1 MPQAA
6 TLPTPSHTPRRP
18 RNTRETV
25 RHAHAHNTP
34 RAASIEERTAVLET
48 RWEETVP
55 TLPTQADMRGLV
67 LWIVGAAFTLAL
79 GAGGLWVSSN
89 ARIDQ
94 VNARLDTRMDS
105 LEAKIESR
113 IDKLDSRIDKLDSR
127 IDKLDSRI
135 DKLAAKLDA
144 LATQQ
149 AGLDARLDAL
159 MAELVRQRRGE

>member
-6 TLPTPSHTPRRP
+6 TVPRAAHTRR
-18 RNTRETV
+18 TRSPE
-25 RHAHAHNTP
+25 RHASAYNTP

-105 LEAKIESR
+105 LEAKLESR
-113 IDKLDSRIDKLDSR
+113 IDKLDGRIDKLD
-127 IDKLDSRI
+127 
-135 DKLAAKLDA
+135 AKFDA
-144 LATQQ
+144 LAAQQ
-149 AGLDARLDAL
+149 AGLDAKFDAML
-159 MAELVRQRRGE
+159 AELRAQRRGE

>member
-1 MPQAA
+1 
-6 TLPTPSHTPRRP
+6 
-18 RNTRETV
+18 
-25 RHAHAHNTP
+25 
-34 RAASIEERTAVLET
+34 LET

-105 LEAKIESR
+105 LEV
-113 IDKLDSRIDKLDSR
+113 KLDSRIDKLDNR
-127 IDKLDSRI
+127 IDKLD
-135 DKLAAKLDA
+135 AKLDA
-144 LATQQ
+144 VL
-149 AGLDARLDAL
+149 
-159 MAELVRQRRGE
+159 AELRAGRRDRE